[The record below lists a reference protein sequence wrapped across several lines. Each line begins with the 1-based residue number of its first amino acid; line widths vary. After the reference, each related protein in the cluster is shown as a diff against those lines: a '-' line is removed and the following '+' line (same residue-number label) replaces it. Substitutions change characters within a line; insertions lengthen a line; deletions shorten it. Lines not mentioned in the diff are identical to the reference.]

1 MKTDNTL
8 IAQIL
13 TAAQATG
20 LTQRELAD
28 RSGITEE
35 TLSRMKKR
43 GSGNFSLVVKL
54 AQAAGT
60 PLCLANTASSA
71 ATVARAKSFRDNY
84 AVQLAWSNKDA
95 SDDLLIRRALVKPG
109 FRLLLD
115 AAIEFGIDRLLTEW
129 TRLKS
134 DGVDEIARAAPVTER
149 ILRHI
154 QNGYQQATR

>member
-13 TAAQATG
+13 TAAQAAG
-20 LTQRELAD
+20 LSQKTLAD

-60 PLCLANTASSA
+60 PLCLANAPMPA
-71 ATVARAKSFRDNY
+71 AAAAQGRSFRDKY
-84 AVQLAWSNKDA
+84 GVSLAWSNKHA
-95 SDDLLIRRALVKPG
+95 SDEVLIRRALVKPG

-115 AAIEFGIDRLLTEW
+115 AAVDFGIDRLATAW
-129 TRLKS
+129 AQLKQE
-134 DGVDEIARAAPVTER
+134 GADEVGKAAPVTER

-154 QNGYQQATR
+154 EYGYQQATR

>member
-13 TAAQATG
+13 AAAQASG
-20 LTQRELAD
+20 LTQKTLAD

-54 AQAAGT
+54 AQVAGT
-60 PLCLANTASSA
+60 PLCLTNVPSPATALPR
-71 ATVARAKSFRDNY
+71 ARSFRDKY
-84 AVQLAWSNKDA
+84 GVMLAWSNNKA
-95 SDDLLIRRALVKPG
+95 SDDVLIRRALVKPG

-115 AAIEFGIDRLLTEW
+115 AAVEFGIDRLLTAW
-129 TRLKS
+129 AQLKS
-134 DGVDEIARAAPVTER
+134 AGADEALKAAPVTER

-154 QNGYQQATR
+154 EHGYQQATH